1 VEIGT
6 AAERAWPGLR
16 ASGQWSRKQSGQMS
30 WDICP
35 WVAERLKESLNAG
48 TQGTYPHVPAIV
60 VSARR
65 SPFEGERAVAC
76 VQQCENLR
84 KRRSNDDDVQ
94 PLSRTAYC
102 LLLASLSVDGDLSSP
117 FETEICVPIHTF
129 YLACDRDGV
138 ATRPQ
143 VITNLVHLRY
153 GRIRTPGVAL

>member
-1 VEIGT
+1 
-6 AAERAWPGLR
+6 
-16 ASGQWSRKQSGQMS
+16 M
-30 WDICP
+30 
-35 WVAERLKESLNAG
+35 
-48 TQGTYPHVPAIV
+48 
-60 VSARR
+60 SARR

-76 VQQCENLR
+76 VQQCENPR

-153 GRIRTPGVAL
+153 GRIRTPGVALTTESTTPVTLSQATGKPPLSLVENAQNNRCTKPHMGFGAIQSP